1 MGIHRIQACF
11 EKARSDKRAAL
22 MPYFTLGYPS
32 ITESFEI
39 VRGIADHG
47 ADLIEL
53 GVPFSDPLA
62 DGPVI
67 QHSTQVA
74 LEQGMN
80 VEKALNIAQ
89 NLRKAGL
96 TQALLLMGYINPILS
111 YGIEKYVNDAAD
123 CGIDGLIVPDL
134 PMHEAGEL
142 EKICY
147 IKEMALIAMLA
158 PNSTDQRIGMVNAH
172 ARGFLYLVSLTG
184 VTGERESLP
193 EDLSN
198 FIRRV
203 RAVCNIPLA
212 VGFGISTP
220 AQAHTVAQLA
230 DGVII
235 GSAIIRTA
243 SEGGVRAVNE
253 LVRQLRQAMKK
264 TDYDPIVNRTP

>member
-1 MGIHRIQACF
+1 MGIHRIQTCF
-11 EKARSDKRAAL
+11 EKASSEKRAAL
-22 MPYFTLGYPS
+22 MPYFTLGYPN
-32 ITESFEI
+32 IAESFDI

-80 VEKALNIAQ
+80 IEKALYFTK
-89 NLRKAGL
+89 NLREADL
-96 TQALLLMGYINPILS
+96 NQALLLMGYINPILS

-134 PMHEAGEL
+134 PMHEAGDL
-142 EKICY
+142 EEICLA
-147 IKEMALIAMLA
+147 KEMALIAMLA
-158 PNSTDQRIGMVNAH
+158 PNSTDQRITMASAH
-172 ARGFLYLVSLTG
+172 AQGFIYLVSITG
-184 VTGERESLP
+184 VTGERKELP

-198 FIRRV
+198 FIKRV
-203 RAVCNIPLA
+203 RGICDIPLA

-220 AQAHTVAQLA
+220 AQAHTVAQLV

-235 GSAIIRTA
+235 GSAMIRTA
-243 SEGGVRAVNE
+243 SEGGVNAVNE
-253 LVRQLRQAMKK
+253 LVSQFRQAMNKI
-264 TDYDPIVNRTP
+264 DDNPVNQ